1 MADKLYGKFYW
12 KRKELQR
19 LRNIY
24 RGRASRAKA
33 AGLFESTYLSQIYPG
48 TLGYR
53 ETNTGQEDL
62 LSLQRF
68 NASDQYHKQQ
78 LLIQAERRVNYL
90 KQVLDNPMSSLKG
103 MKDIIKKDLK
113 TNRLDMNSAAVR
125 AKLSSFRE
133 RPEGAF
139 KHAKVIQLMDV
150 IDARSDLTEEEKSTL
165 KALIRTR
172 LNRRERVDYD
182 SSFIEWD
189 VNIEELLKNPRGF
202 IDTLSEGIPD
212 DILEELVAE
221 AGKLETT
228 DNPSRLPF

>member
-1 MADKLYGKFYW
+1 MADKLYGEFYW

-19 LRNIY
+19 LRKIY
-24 RGRASRAKA
+24 RSRAGRAKA

-53 ETNTGQEDL
+53 ETNNGQEDL
-62 LSLQRF
+62 LSLERF
-68 NASDQYHKQQ
+68 NASDQYHKEQ
-78 LLIQAERRVNYL
+78 LLIQAQRKVNYL
-90 KQVLDNPMSSLKG
+90 KQVLDNPMSSLRG

-113 TNRLDMNSAAVR
+113 TNKLDMNSAAVR

-139 KHAKVIQLMDV
+139 KHAKVTQLMDV
-150 IDARSDLTEEEKSTL
+150 IDARTDLTDSEKTML
-165 KALIRTR
+165 KTLIRTK
-172 LNRRERVDYD
+172 LSRRERVDYD
-182 SSFIEWD
+182 SSILEWD
-189 VNIEELLKNPRGF
+189 VDIEELLKNPRGL

-212 DILEELVAE
+212 DVLEELVAE